1 MLLWLRE
8 NLSTIL
14 ISAGLLLVVIAIIR
28 SMVKD
33 KKQGK
38 SSCEPTV
45 RTAPWAVAVAATAE
59 SKKREALRICASR
72 FVYADTGEPPT
83 GTVLRCL

>member
-1 MLLWLRE
+1 MLLWLQE

-38 SSCEPTV
+38 SSCGANCV
-45 RTAPWAVAVAATAE
+45 H
-59 SKKREALRICASR
+59 CAMGCGGSCHGR
-72 FVYADTGEPPT
+72 K
-83 GTVLRCL
+83 

>member
-14 ISAGLLLVVIAIIR
+14 ISAGLLLVVIAIIK

-33 KKQGK
+33 KKQGR
-38 SSCEPTV
+38 SSCG
-45 RTAPWAVAVAATAE
+45 AN
-59 SKKREALRICASR
+59 CAHCAMGCGGSCHGR
-72 FVYADTGEPPT
+72 K
-83 GTVLRCL
+83 

>member
-1 MLLWLRE
+1 MLLWLQE

-38 SSCEPTV
+38 SSCGANCEN
-45 RTAPWAVAVAATAE
+45 
-59 SKKREALRICASR
+59 CAMGCGGSCHGR
-72 FVYADTGEPPT
+72 K
-83 GTVLRCL
+83 

>member
-38 SSCEPTV
+38 SSCG
-45 RTAPWAVAVAATAE
+45 ANCAHCAMHGGCH
-59 SKKREALRICASR
+59 SKQQ
-72 FVYADTGEPPT
+72 
-83 GTVLRCL
+83 